1 MAPSSQ
7 TRTRRRSAGFTLLE
21 ILVVSAIA
29 AILVV
34 TAASLLVT
42 MSSQRAANRKRLER
56 LTQSFTAMTLLERSM
71 LNAGYHFPS
80 ARFGF
85 RVYDNVT
92 TGTFGSLP
100 VGACTNPDGCIVA
113 NTDVLEVVEG
123 AVPQP
128 GIIGAA
134 FNDAGTSWNI
144 AHQQPGGPLFLADAG
159 TGDFLLLFGAPDG
172 GNCAGVGKLTNPGSS
187 PIGMY
192 TNVRMVDRDLG
203 TQANTYYSTGNG
215 IAARAYDCPTAVDMT
230 VSVAIS
236 RRLYLV
242 LATDAGFGLYEQ
254 SVSPLTIG
262 SAAAAGDGGTP
273 LLLARGVDNF
283 QVMPLIRQAG
293 TGFGTGCTNGV
304 CECNSGASC
313 TLSTANTDTEFAN
326 LGRLV
331 GVRVGLTSRG
341 EMTEFGTGTN
351 VVPPALGNETFAA
364 EAKPIKRTVQTQ
376 TYMLRNFAQVSP

>member
-1 MAPSSQ
+1 MAPSSP
-7 TRTRRRSAGFTLLE
+7 TRPRPRSGSGGFTLLE

-92 TGTFGSLP
+92 TGSFGGLP
-100 VGACTNPDGCIVA
+100 VGACTNANGCIVA

-128 GIIGAA
+128 GIIGSV
-134 FNDAGTSWNI
+134 FNDGGTSWI
-144 AHQQPGGPLFLADAG
+144 VAHQQPGGPIFLADAG
-159 TGDFLLLFGAPDG
+159 TSDFLLLFGAPDG
-172 GNCAGVGKLTNPGSS
+172 GNCAGIGKLANLGG
-187 PIGMY
+187 PIGLY
-192 TNVRMVDRDLG
+192 NNVRMVDRNLG
-203 TQANTYYSTGNG
+203 TQPNTYYSTGNG
-215 IAARAYDCPTAVDMT
+215 IAARAYNCPTSVDMT

-254 SVSPLTIG
+254 SVSPLSIG
-262 SAAAAGDGGTP
+262 SSAGDGGTP
-273 LLLARGVDNF
+273 QLLARGVDNF
-283 QVMPLIRQAG
+283 QVMPLIRQTG
-293 TGFGTGCTNGV
+293 TGFGTGCANGV
-304 CECNSGASC
+304 CECNSGSSC
-313 TLSTANTDTEFAN
+313 VLSTANDDTNFAN

-331 GVRVGLTSRG
+331 GVRVGLSSRG
-341 EMTEFGTGTN
+341 ETTEFATGAN
-351 VVPPALGNETFAA
+351 VVPPALGNETMAA
-364 EAKPIKRTVQTQ
+364 EVKPIKRTVQTQ